1 MKLKYSIAPLLF
13 AALLSGT
20 GCQEEAEVYP
30 AVYMTDAQSNP
41 DKSMTVEEAPAK
53 TSFTVSSSE
62 LARQDVHVKIE
73 VQPQLIDAFNRKYGK
88 NYRVPAEN
96 CYAISATETV
106 IEAGFST
113 SSPVEFTVTSIDGF
127 AEGVTYCVPVS
138 ITSVSGGM
146 RVLEPSRTLYIG
158 AEDTGHQQGDLPR
171 FGERL

>member
-88 NYRVPAEN
+88 NYRVPETAMR
-96 CYAISATETV
+96 SARRKP
-106 IEAGFST
+106 
-113 SSPVEFTVTSIDGF
+113 SSKPAS
-127 AEGVTYCVPVS
+127 ARRLPWN
-138 ITSVSGGM
+138 
-146 RVLEPSRTLYIG
+146 SR
-158 AEDTGHQQGDLPR
+158 
-171 FGERL
+171 

>member
-62 LARQDVHVKIE
+62 LARQDVHVTIE
-73 VQPQLIDAFNRKYGK
+73 VQPQLIDAFNRKTAMRSARRK
-88 NYRVPAEN
+88 PSSKPA
-96 CYAISATETV
+96 SARRL
-106 IEAGFST
+106 
-113 SSPVEFTVTSIDGF
+113 PWN
-127 AEGVTYCVPVS
+127 
-138 ITSVSGGM
+138 
-146 RVLEPSRTLYIG
+146 SR
-158 AEDTGHQQGDLPR
+158 
-171 FGERL
+171 

>member
-30 AVYMTDAQSNP
+30 AVYMTDAQKQPRQVDDGRRGPGQN
-41 DKSMTVEEAPAK
+41 V
-53 TSFTVSSSE
+53 VHGLLLG

-146 RVLEPSRTLYIG
+146 RVLEPSRTLYIVLKTPVISKAIYLG
-158 AEDTGHQQGDLPR
+158 S
-171 FGERL
+171 GERL

>member
-13 AALLSGT
+13 VALLSGT

-73 VQPQLIDAFNRKYGK
+73 VQPQLIDAFNRKYG
-88 NYRVPAEN
+88 RPPPAHRRRR
-96 CYAISATETV
+96 A
-106 IEAGFST
+106 
-113 SSPVEFTVTSIDGF
+113 
-127 AEGVTYCVPVS
+127 
-138 ITSVSGGM
+138 
-146 RVLEPSRTLYIG
+146 
-158 AEDTGHQQGDLPR
+158 
-171 FGERL
+171 